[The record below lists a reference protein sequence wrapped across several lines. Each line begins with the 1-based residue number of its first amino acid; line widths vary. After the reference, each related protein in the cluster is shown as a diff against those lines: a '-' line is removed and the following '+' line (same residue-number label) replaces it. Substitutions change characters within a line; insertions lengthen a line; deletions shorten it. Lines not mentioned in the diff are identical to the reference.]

1 MAALKW
7 DQTKRFVLNKNKV
20 VLRHTA
26 EYQIEG
32 FSYSKGACHL
42 YINERGLFSAAK
54 FRHLLKHSNNNFG
67 RWSLLSL
74 SKSENHLHIERIDDL
89 PLPILYQI
97 TEPLQ
102 NHKDGKQRK
111 RLGDMLRLEVEIDE
125 HRAKHQESELRRISP
140 TNSTKGDL
148 NIDDDIET
156 DNKVLQNLDS
166 NIPEERIPRY
176 TDVETADKIP
186 QNLDS
191 NIPEEQ
197 IPRYTDVETADKIPQ
212 NLDSNIPEERIP
224 RDQLQTVSSKKKQN
238 EQLWTERTKMN
249 RAKVKTR
256 SEPTEFKIYL
266 QSQDDE
272 VRDLLNDFFRDD
284 TIRHCVHDFFERD
297 VDRTKKGVFER
308 PHIQWPSMHPRLP
321 FKLRYLDEHVE
332 DSESGNQ
339 DHAQQQQF
347 TLTASGEYNEESCS
361 DRISV
366 KSDSSDDEMK

>member
-1 MAALKW
+1 MLNIYNSCISNSVILFLQRTPMYALKW
-7 DQTKRFVLNKNKV
+7 DQTKRFVLNQNKV
-20 VLRHTA
+20 ILRHTA
-26 EYQIEG
+26 EYRIEG
-32 FSYSKGACHL
+32 CSYSKGACHL
-42 YINERGLFSAAK
+42 YINERGLFSAAA
-54 FRHLLKHSNNNFG
+54 FRHLLKNSNNNFG

-111 RLGDMLRLEVEIDE
+111 GLEDMLRLEIDE
-125 HRAKHQESELRRISP
+125 HRAKNQESELKRISLA
-140 TNSTKGDL
+140 NSTKGDL
-148 NIDDDIET
+148 KIDDDIET
-156 DNKVLQNLDS
+156 ENKVLQNLDS

-176 TDVETADKIP
+176 IDVETDDTIP

-197 IPRYTDVETADKIPQ
+197 
-212 NLDSNIPEERIP
+212 IP

-249 RAKVKTR
+249 QAKVKTR
-256 SEPTEFKIYL
+256 SQSTEFKIYL
-266 QSQDDE
+266 QSQDDA

-284 TIRHCVHDFFERD
+284 SIRHCVHDFFERD

-339 DHAQQQQF
+339 DHVQQQQF
-347 TLTASGEYNEESCS
+347 THTASGEYNEESCS

>member
-1 MAALKW
+1 MLNIYNSFISNSVILFLQRTPMAALKW
-7 DQTKRFVLNKNKV
+7 DQTKRFVLNQNKV

-32 FSYSKGACHL
+32 GSYSKDACHL
-42 YINERGLFSAAK
+42 YINERGVFSPAK
-54 FRHLLKHSNNNFG
+54 FRHLLKNSNNNFG

-111 RLGDMLRLEVEIDE
+111 RLGDMLRLEVE
-125 HRAKHQESELRRISP
+125 KHPESELRRISP

-156 DNKVLQNLDS
+156 DDNVQQYLES
-166 NIPEERIPRY
+166 Y
-176 TDVETADKIP
+176 
-186 QNLDS
+186 
-191 NIPEEQ
+191 
-197 IPRYTDVETADKIPQ
+197 
-212 NLDSNIPEERIP
+212 IPEERIP
-224 RDQLQTVSSKKKQN
+224 RDPLQTVSSKEKQN
-238 EQLWTERTKMN
+238 EQVWTERTKMKQ
-249 RAKVKTR
+249 AKVKTR

-284 TIRHCVHDFFERD
+284 SIRRCVHDFFERD
-297 VDRTKKGVFER
+297 VDRAKKGVFER

-332 DSESGNQ
+332 DSENGNQ
-339 DHAQQQQF
+339 DHVQQQQS
-347 TLTASGEYNEESCS
+347 TPTASGEYNEESCS